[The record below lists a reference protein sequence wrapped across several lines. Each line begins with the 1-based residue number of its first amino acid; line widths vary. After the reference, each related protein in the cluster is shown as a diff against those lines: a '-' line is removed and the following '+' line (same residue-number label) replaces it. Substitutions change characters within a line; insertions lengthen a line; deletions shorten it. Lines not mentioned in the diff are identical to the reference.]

1 MNVSVGGAMK
11 NRYDS
16 EQTVND
22 IVRVSTQLFTEK
34 GYDKTSIQ
42 DIVNGLDGLTRGAV
56 YHHFDSKEDILIA
69 VIQTLVPQSNYIEN
83 MIEDNTSS
91 GREKI
96 KTVIT
101 KMLMGAKASSQLPG
115 LKLIEKNP
123 KILVEIFNL
132 GNDYVVPQLE
142 KLIIEGN
149 NDGSLSIAYPYSV
162 AEASFMLFDTWFSS
176 IMYKDTLSQ
185 FDAKLHVLKMALD
198 GMGLD
203 VLDSE
208 CMEMILKTEVIK

>member
-1 MNVSVGGAMK
+1 MK

-22 IVRVSTQLFTEK
+22 IIRVATKLFTEK

-56 YHHFDSKEDILIA
+56 YHHFDSKDDILIA

-83 MIEDNTSS
+83 MIEGETGS
-91 GREKI
+91 GRDKI
-96 KTVIT
+96 KTVII

-115 LKLIEKNP
+115 LKIIEKNP
-123 KILVEIFNL
+123 KVLVEIFNL

-142 KLIIEGN
+142 ALIVEGN
-149 NDGSLSIAYPYSV
+149 NDGSLSITYPHSV

-176 IMYKDTLSQ
+176 IMYKDTISQ
-185 FDAKLHVLKMALD
+185 FDAKLHVLKLALD

-208 CMEMILKTEVIK
+208 SMELILNTEIIK